1 MKTKIFAT
9 IDGNEAV
16 AKVVYQLNEVIAIY
30 PITPSSPMAEWC
42 DTWMNEGKPN
52 IWGTVPS
59 VVQLQS
65 EGGVAGAVHGALQTG
80 SLTTTFTAS
89 QGLMLMLPNMY
100 KIAGELTPTVF
111 HIAARSLA
119 VQALSIFGDHSD
131 VMAARSTGFAM
142 LCAASV
148 QEAHDFA
155 LISTRA
161 SLESRIPYLHFF
173 DGFRT
178 SHEVDKI
185 EILTTEDI
193 QKFIPI
199 ELVIA
204 HRLRALTPDN
214 PVLRGTAQNPDV
226 YFQSR
231 ETVNSFYLACS
242 DITQRVMDEFL
253 EMTGREYKIFDYYG
267 HSAAEKIIIL
277 MGSGCETVQETVD
290 YLNQRGEKVGV
301 IKVRL
306 YRPFDVQRFIDSLPK
321 TTRSIAV
328 LDRTKEP
335 GAIGEPLYLDVV
347 TALAENQINQIKVV
361 GGRYGL
367 SSKEFTP
374 AMVKA
379 VFDNLD
385 MQIPKN
391 HFTIGIND
399 DITHTSL
406 GYNPEFNIENDRIFR
421 AIFYG
426 LGADGT
432 VGANKNLIKIIGEE
446 TDNYSQGYF
455 VYDSKKAGAVTVS
468 HLRFGSQKIRSHYLI
483 TKANFIACHQWD
495 FLEKFPILKEIIP
508 GGTFLLNAP
517 EHQDKIWDKLPAS
530 IQQEIINKN
539 LKFYVINAY
548 KVAREA
554 GLGQYIN

>member
-1 MKTKIFAT
+1 
-9 IDGNEAV
+9 
-16 AKVVYQLNEVIAIY
+16 
-30 PITPSSPMAEWC
+30 
-42 DTWMNEGKPN
+42 
-52 IWGTVPS
+52 
-59 VVQLQS
+59 
-65 EGGVAGAVHGALQTG
+65 
-80 SLTTTFTAS
+80 
-89 QGLMLMLPNMY
+89 
-100 KIAGELTPTVF
+100 
-111 HIAARSLA
+111 
-119 VQALSIFGDHSD
+119 
-131 VMAARSTGFAM
+131 
-142 LCAASV
+142 
-148 QEAHDFA
+148 
-155 LISTRA
+155 
-161 SLESRIPYLHFF
+161 
-173 DGFRT
+173 
-178 SHEVDKI
+178 
-185 EILTTEDI
+185 
-193 QKFIPI
+193 
-199 ELVIA
+199 
-204 HRLRALTPDN
+204 
-214 PVLRGTAQNPDV
+214 
-226 YFQSR
+226 
-231 ETVNSFYLACS
+231 
-242 DITQRVMDEFL
+242 MDEFL

-267 HSAAEKIIIL
+267 HPAAEKIIIL

-290 YLNQRGEKVGV
+290 YLNQQGEKVGV

-306 YRPFDVQRFIDSLPK
+306 YRPFDVQKFIDSLPK

-385 MQIPKN
+385 MEIPKN

-399 DITHTSL
+399 DVTHTSL
-406 GYNPEFNIENDRIFR
+406 GYNPEFNIEADNIVR

-432 VGANKNLIKIIGEE
+432 VGANKNSIKIIGEE

-455 VYDSKKAGAVTVS
+455 VYDSKKSGSVTVS

-517 EHQDKIWDKLPAS
+517 DHQDEIWDKLPAS

-539 LKFYVINAY
+539 LNFYVINAY

-554 GLGQYIN
+554 GIGGHINIVMQVCFFAISGILPRAEAIAKIKESIHKTYGKKGEEVVELNIKAVDKTLENLHQIIAKAAKTELSSIPEYIPDFVHDVLGKIIARQGDDLPVSALPIDGTYPTGTSKL